1 MNTRDVRSALVERLA
16 VGVDG
21 VAVHRRAPGSI
32 PHTPAVVVVRQG
44 YPAHDVFG
52 DATPTFAFNLVAL
65 VSSASESNG
74 DVLDDLV
81 DDIVAV
87 FDDAPTLDG
96 GAGQAVVTRIGDE
109 DRVDIGGQNFYATTI
124 EVEVL
129 T

>member
-16 VGVDG
+16 VVDG

-87 FDDAPTLDG
+87 FADAPTLDG